1 MHRRGIASA
10 WLVLSLAAVT
20 GCAVET
26 PRNGFTAAGAPG
38 GGNGLGPGT
47 TPGAPTGVATGT
59 NGPVAP
65 GAHVPEG
72 IAGGTG
78 SGGSSQGG
86 TGGGGGSGGGNTSSV
101 GVTATTITVST
112 IGSFSG
118 VYGPPTNIAYR
129 GMETWVEDVNRRG
142 GIYGRKVV
150 VKKVSN
156 ENSPEGGVAACKTV
170 QSNGSFLA
178 ISSGSTYY
186 TSYHCLD
193 KAGFTT
199 VYSGGLRA
207 VSAQWDDSYESATS
221 WDEGARALPSL
232 IRKRGHG
239 GLKIGVLYI
248 HDTAALEEAAK
259 AFIAQAK
266 ADGMNCC
273 VVESAEPNAQSF
285 TPQLLRLEQ
294 AGVKVVALS
303 AILES
308 VGILRDAQAIDFKP
322 QWTSMYGLTLDIV
335 SGVARDSAAGAY
347 GVRPYAAVDTASFA
361 AFEAKAEQYGKA
373 GPLPAERFLFYANG
387 LVLERV
393 LLAAGPKP
401 NKGTLIAG
409 IESIKSFSS
418 GAFPT
423 LTWAP
428 GKYYGTNA
436 VFPVVC
442 CRTSDWT
449 WQSLGPPAARF

>member
-1 MHRRGIASA
+1 MRRHRTAALWIA
-10 WLVLSLAAVT
+10 VSLAGLT

-26 PRNGFTAAGAPG
+26 PRNGWTLGAPQ
-38 GGNGLGPGT
+38 GGNNLAPGT
-47 TPGAPTGVATGT
+47 GIPGVPGATTGT
-59 NGPVAP
+59 TGPVA
-65 GAHVPEG
+65 
-72 IAGGTG
+72 GGPLG
-78 SGGSSQGG
+78 SGGGG
-86 TGGGGGSGGGNTSSV
+86 SGSGSGGGGGQGGGGSGGGGGSTSAV
-101 GVTATTITVST
+101 GVTPTSITVSI

-142 GIYGRKVV
+142 GIYGRKVI

-186 TSYHCLD
+186 TAYDCLD
-193 KAGFTT
+193 KAAFTT
-199 VYSGGLRA
+199 VYSAGLR
-207 VSAQWDDSYESATS
+207 SLSGGWKHSYESATA

-232 IRKRGHG
+232 IRKQGDG
-239 GLKIGVLYI
+239 GEKLGVLYI
-248 HDTAALEEAAK
+248 HDTAALEGAAN
-259 AFIAQAK
+259 AFVAQAK
-266 ADGMNCC
+266 AEGLNCC
-273 VVESAEPNAQSF
+273 KVESAEPNAQSF
-285 TPQLLRLEQ
+285 TPQLLRLKN
-294 AGVKVVALS
+294 ANVKVVALS
-303 AILES
+303 ALLES
-308 VGILRDAQAIDFKP
+308 VGILRDAQAINYTP

-347 GVRPYAAVDTASFA
+347 GVRPYAAVDSASFA
-361 AFEAKAEQYGKA
+361 AFEAKANAYGKA

-401 NKGTLIAG
+401 TKGSLIAG
-409 IESIKSFSS
+409 IESIKNFSS

-423 LTWAP
+423 LTWGP
-428 GKYYGTNA
+428 GRYYGTND

-449 WQSLGPPAARF
+449 WKSLGPPDDRF